1 VDDDRRPALPQR
13 SSCSGPG
20 VAGRASTRPPRV
32 RERETFFPE
41 NVVVTQHER
50 VLTARSR
57 ESVDEFRPKDEV
69 CPCGFKVDRIGSIA
83 VRRAELDRSLT
94 ARRHRDR
101 PCRQATAIVRTSER
115 APLHPAERLVSE

>member
-1 VDDDRRPALPQR
+1 
-13 SSCSGPG
+13 
-20 VAGRASTRPPRV
+20 PRV

-57 ESVDEFRPKDEV
+57 ESVDKFRPKDEA
-69 CPCGFKVDRIGSIA
+69 CPYGFQVDRIGSIA

-94 ARRHRDR
+94 ARCQRVR
-101 PCRQATAIVRTSER
+101 PCRKAAEVVRTSER
-115 APLHPAERLVSE
+115 AQRHRAERVAVE